1 VVQTPAKNRKIVNI
15 PARYHYNGKPSARAP
30 ELSSVAGQGAGD
42 VRDMTGAGDGD
53 TRIPVVEDGGIIAFD
68 VPARFEEPG
77 HGDGSMGAMGADA
90 CTG

>member
-1 VVQTPAKNRKIVNI
+1 
-15 PARYHYNGKPSARAP
+15 
-30 ELSSVAGQGAGD
+30 
-42 VRDMTGAGDGD
+42 MTGAGDGD